1 MSTDLSL
8 APMGPDA
15 GQDGR
20 PAYQPPSRRQPAP
33 SAEPEHPA
41 APDAGQRLVIQELET
56 TGEFVYTVIDRASGT
71 VVARAS
77 REDVTRMGARPDY
90 AAGSLIKAKA

>member
-1 MSTDLSL
+1 
-8 APMGPDA
+8 
-15 GQDGR
+15 
-20 PAYQPPSRRQPAP
+20 
-33 SAEPEHPA
+33 
-41 APDAGQRLVIQELET
+41 
-56 TGEFVYTVIDRASGT
+56 